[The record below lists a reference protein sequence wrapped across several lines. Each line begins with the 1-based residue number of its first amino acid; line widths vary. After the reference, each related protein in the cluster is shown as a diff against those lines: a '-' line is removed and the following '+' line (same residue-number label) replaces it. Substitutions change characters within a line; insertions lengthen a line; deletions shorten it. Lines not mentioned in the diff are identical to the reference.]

1 MLFIGS
7 ADYICKLLLLGRSNR
22 IVCGCCFGGFCGFR
36 CFSCLFVLCR
46 LVALVDDEDEELSLS
61 GFFAQDASAVSI
73 TATRISAII
82 FFILNFCLSSAVLR
96 VFGSFSDSFPPNY
109 TN

>member
-1 MLFIGS
+1 MFAVVVS
-7 ADYICKLLLLGRSNR
+7 VDFVDSVVSV
-22 IVCGCCFGGFCGFR
+22 VCSF
-36 CFSCLFVLCR
+36 FVDSV
-46 LVALVDDEDEELSLS
+46 VALVDDEDEELSLS

-109 TN
+109 IN

>member
-1 MLFIGS
+1 MIISASSFFSGGVTGLFAVVVS
-7 ADYICKLLLLGRSNR
+7 VVS
-22 IVCGCCFGGFCGFR
+22 V
-36 CFSCLFVLCR
+36 
-46 LVALVDDEDEELSLS
+46 VALVDDEDEELSLS

-109 TN
+109 TY

>member
-1 MLFIGS
+1 MFAVVVS
-7 ADYICKLLLLGRSNR
+7 VVSV
-22 IVCGCCFGGFCGFR
+22 VCSF
-36 CFSCLFVLCR
+36 FVDSV
-46 LVALVDDEDEELSLS
+46 VALVDDEDEVLSLS
-61 GFFAQDASAVSI
+61 GFFTQDASAVSI

-82 FFILNFCLSSAVLR
+82 FFILNFCLSYAVLR